1 MRQTATSG
9 DGDTGRASATGGRA
23 SRWGQPERLKAKAQ
37 TRPPKG
43 GTPAAFTLIELLVV
57 IGIISIL
64 AAMLL
69 PVLSSSKKSA
79 KRVQCLNNLHQM
91 AVAAQIYLGDNGD
104 YYPVAQYFDLVS
116 GTMYSWDL
124 TVSYDTNGNPVVV
137 PGILWEGKGNAQI
150 QQCPSY
156 SGPANTPDNPYTGYN
171 YNTSYIGH
179 GQGEAI
185 EQPAKNSDLMHPSK
199 TAVFGDG
206 QYSGGADKYMRAP
219 YPNPGDAGF
228 SGRWAGTQGF
238 RHVKRTNVAYADSH
252 ATSVSTI
259 YTNNADGADLV
270 TPGTGFLSSDNS
282 AYDLN

>member
-1 MRQTATSG
+1 MYSL
-9 DGDTGRASATGGRA
+9 S
-23 SRWGQPERLKAKAQ
+23 S
-37 TRPPKG
+37 
-43 GTPAAFTLIELLVV
+43 AFTLIELLVV

-69 PVLSSSKKSA
+69 PVLSSSKMAA

-91 AVAAQIYLGDNGD
+91 GLAAQIYLGDNAD
-104 YYPVAQYFDLVS
+104 SYPIAQYFDLNS
-116 GTMYSWDL
+116 GTVYSWDL
-124 TVSYDTNGNPVVV
+124 TVGYDTNGNPKVV
-137 PGILWEGKGNAQI
+137 PGILWEGQGNAQV
-150 QQCPSY
+150 QQCPSL
-156 SGPANTPDNPYTGYN
+156 SFTPTPDNPFTGYN

-185 EQPAKNSDLMHPSK
+185 EAPAKNSAVMHPSK
-199 TAVFGDG
+199 TALFGDG
-206 QYSGGADKYMRAP
+206 QYSAGADKYMRAP
-219 YPNPGDAGF
+219 WPNPGDASF

-252 ATSVSTI
+252 ATSVATV

-270 TPGTGFLSSDNS
+270 APGTGFLSSDNS